1 MGGIYYS
8 LTDFGSISRLTNS
21 IPANSAQTLSS
32 VTYAP
37 TYRGFNLCP
46 PSLAIGPSTSVNLY
60 SLDPHQR
67 TRYAIQM
74 SASVQRQVGRNGLLM
89 YRGPVQQ

>member
-1 MGGIYYS
+1 MP
-8 LTDFGSISRLTNS
+8 R
-21 IPANSAQTLSS
+21 
-32 VTYAP
+32 
-37 TYRGFNLCP
+37 
-46 PSLAIGPSTSVNLY
+46 LAIGPSTSVNLY

-74 SASVQRQVGRNGLLM
+74 SASVQRQVGRKGLLM